1 MEIREHTI
9 TFTLSEG
16 DFEVSMRRKPRNQE
30 EFDDWARLCEKG
42 LCNGHID
49 WDIVYECAR
58 DAMGEG

>member
-1 MEIREHTI
+1 MGIREHTI

-16 DFEVSMRRKPRNQE
+16 DFETSMRRKPKSQE
-30 EFDDWARLCEKG
+30 EFDDWAHLCEKG

-49 WDIVYECAR
+49 WDIAYECIR